1 MSQLK
6 KTNIVS
12 FSILVAS
19 PFLITIV
26 ALMSIMYGTK
36 DISAL
41 TVWQAITVFD
51 PANIDHQ
58 IIRTSRMPRMCAVLL
73 VGAFLAVAGAVMQ
86 GITRNYLASPSLMG
100 VNDGSAFVITLAIVF
115 FPGLPNYQMILLS
128 MLGSALGAGIVFGFG
143 SLIRDGL
150 SPVRLAIIGTVIGTF
165 LSSIATAIAMYFQVS
180 QTVSAWYNTKVHM
193 VDNSML
199 LLSIPFGLIGLM
211 LALFS
216 ARAITIT
223 ALGDDIAI
231 GLGQKTKA
239 VKMVSMLA
247 VVCLTGTAV
256 ALVGK
261 IAFVGLVIP
270 HITRFLVGVDYRF
283 IIPCAALIG
292 AFFLALCDVLSR
304 FVNYPFETPIGV
316 LTALVGVPFFLYLV
330 RKHGGEKR
338 A

>member
-1 MSQLK
+1 MWQLK
-6 KTNIVS
+6 KTNRLS

-19 PFLITIV
+19 PLLIAIV
-26 ALMSIMYGTK
+26 ALISVMYGTK
-36 DISAL
+36 DISAF
-41 TVWQAITVFD
+41 TVWQAMTAFD
-51 PANIDHQ
+51 AANIDHQ
-58 IIRTSRMPRMCAVLL
+58 IVRTSRIPRICAVLL

-100 VNDGSAFVITLAIVF
+100 VNDGSAFVITIAIVF

-128 MLGSALGAGIVFGFG
+128 MLGSAMGAGIVFGFG
-143 SLIRDGL
+143 SLIRNGL

-193 VDNSML
+193 VDNDML
-199 LLSIPFGLIGLM
+199 MLSLPFGLLGLI
-211 LALFS
+211 LALLS

-223 ALGDDIAI
+223 ALGDDIAV
-231 GLGQKTKA
+231 GLGQKTTT
-239 VKMVSMLA
+239 VKIVSMLA

-283 IIPCAALIG
+283 IIPCAAVIG

-304 FVNYPFETPIGV
+304 YVNFPYETPIGV
-316 LTALVGVPFFLYLV
+316 LTALVGVPFFLFLV
-330 RKHGGEKR
+330 RKHGGEKH

>member
-1 MSQLK
+1 VWQLK
-6 KTNIVS
+6 KTNRLS

-19 PFLITIV
+19 PLLIAIV
-26 ALMSIMYGTK
+26 ALISVMYGTK
-36 DISAL
+36 DISAF
-41 TVWQAITVFD
+41 TVWQAMTAFD
-51 PANIDHQ
+51 AANIDHQ
-58 IIRTSRMPRMCAVLL
+58 IVRTSRIPRICAVLL

-100 VNDGSAFVITLAIVF
+100 VNDGSAFVITIAIVF

-128 MLGSALGAGIVFGFG
+128 MLGSAMGAGIVFGFG
-143 SLIRDGL
+143 SLIRNGL

-193 VDNSML
+193 VDNDML
-199 LLSIPFGLIGLM
+199 MLSLPFGLLGLI
-211 LALFS
+211 LALLS

-223 ALGDDIAI
+223 ALGDDIAV
-231 GLGQKTKA
+231 GLGQKTTT
-239 VKMVSMLA
+239 VKIVSMLA

-283 IIPCAALIG
+283 IIPCAAVIG

-304 FVNYPFETPIGV
+304 YVNFPYETPIGV
-316 LTALVGVPFFLYLV
+316 LTALVGVPFFLFLV
-330 RKHGGEKR
+330 RKHGGEKH